1 VGLTQAKSFELV
13 AKAMILDN
21 NHQFCFRTLSF
32 LNTVERFTHCRNAHF
47 FKANLTPT
55 TYKRKLLSPLFHNA
69 STHSPPSP
77 FPSFPTEQHHFR
89 YDLGHYLSQPTAVL
103 FVYLSHSLCGWSA
116 EMRSLTICL
125 PVSKPLFVVLN
136 RSHLALQIHPTEVLS
151 LDEDT
156 CADVS
161 RLPLK
166 FIKVDAHAS
175 QVGQPVW

>member
-1 VGLTQAKSFELV
+1 LTVLPIIATFTFLRLIWLLLPLKRSYFPSFPQCLYS
-13 AKAMILDN
+13 N
-21 NHQFCFRTLSF
+21 
-32 LNTVERFTHCRNAHF
+32 
-47 FKANLTPT
+47 
-55 TYKRKLLSPLFHNA
+55 
-69 STHSPPSP
+69 PPSP

-103 FVYLSHSLCGWSA
+103 FVYSFHSLCGWSA

-125 PVSKPLFVVLN
+125 PVSTPSFVDLN
-136 RSHLALQIHPTEVLS
+136 RSHLALQIHPTEVLR

-156 CADVS
+156 RADVS